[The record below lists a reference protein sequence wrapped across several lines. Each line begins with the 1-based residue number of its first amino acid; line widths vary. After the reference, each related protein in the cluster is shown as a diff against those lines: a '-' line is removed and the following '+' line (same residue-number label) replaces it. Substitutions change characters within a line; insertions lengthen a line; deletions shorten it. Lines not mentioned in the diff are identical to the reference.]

1 VREKSGR
8 AYNWEMVGRTLLGS
22 ALADWPRWAVSVSRR
37 NMTRR
42 EARVA
47 PVGQCR
53 RGWVAGE
60 VWGAEVVGMLGVR
73 PTSPRLPGVRRCA
86 SSQSTGDRGR

>member
-1 VREKSGR
+1 VPCQDV
-8 AYNWEMVGRTLLGS
+8 AF
-22 ALADWPRWAVSVSRR
+22 ADRRRWAASAARSD
-37 NMTRR
+37 MTRR
-42 EARVA
+42 ESEAA
-47 PVGQCR
+47 PAGQCR

-86 SSQSTGDRGR
+86 GSQSTGDRGR